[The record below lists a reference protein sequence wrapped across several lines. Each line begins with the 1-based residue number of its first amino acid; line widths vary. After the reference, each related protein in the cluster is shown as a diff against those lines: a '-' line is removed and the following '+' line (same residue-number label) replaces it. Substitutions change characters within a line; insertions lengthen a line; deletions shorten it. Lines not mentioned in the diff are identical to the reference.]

1 MVGDCN
7 TIHSLSNKV
16 CVSNKT
22 EDLNLSLI
30 AGINESKIL
39 AKHMSCQCKCK
50 FDGKKYDSNQWW
62 DNDKCRCECKKNI
75 MSVKKIRFESCYM

>member
-1 MVGDCN
+1 MTQPTFINFHPKTFTIIHLSLNYIYVVGDCN

-50 FDGKKYDSNQWW
+50 FDGKKYDSNQW
-62 DNDKCRCECKKNI
+62 
-75 MSVKKIRFESCYM
+75 

>member
-1 MVGDCN
+1 MTQPTFINFHPKTFTNIHLCLNYIYVVGNCN

-50 FDGKKYDSNQWW
+50 FDGKKCDSNQW
-62 DNDKCRCECKKNI
+62 
-75 MSVKKIRFESCYM
+75 